1 PCRLGVG
8 LQVGHG
14 GEDRVVGAAR
24 VSCVLRDAQSA
35 CGDILALVS
44 GRRLVSLFPMPD
56 FSLERCCAGLVCG
69 VDEAGRG
76 PLAGPVVAAAVILE
90 RRRLPRAL
98 RYGLDDSKKLSPE
111 AREELAALLPGHA
124 RIGIGAASVM
134 EIDRRNILQATLAAM
149 CRAVAALDIAPDIAL
164 IDGNVPPPLPCPV
177 KTVIGG
183 DGLSL
188 SIAAASV
195 IAKVTRDRL
204 MRRLALRYAGYGWAT
219 NVGYGTPEH
228 QQGLKA
234 LGLTPH
240 HRRSFAPVQL
250 SLGFES
256 RKSL

>member
-1 PCRLGVG
+1 
-8 LQVGHG
+8 
-14 GEDRVVGAAR
+14 
-24 VSCVLRDAQSA
+24 
-35 CGDILALVS
+35 
-44 GRRLVSLFPMPD
+44 MPD
-56 FSLERCCAGLVCG
+56 FALEMACKGLVCG

-98 RYGLDDSKKLSPE
+98 RHGLDDSKRLSAE
-111 AREELAALLPGHA
+111 AREEYAAMLERCA
-124 RIGIGAASVM
+124 QIGVGAASVI

-149 CRAVAALDIAPDIAL
+149 CRAVAALGAKPDIAL
-164 IDGNVPPPLPCPV
+164 IDGNVPPPLSCAV
-177 KTVIGG
+177 RTVIGG

-204 MRRLALRYAGYGWAT
+204 MRRLAQRYEGYGWHT

-228 QQGLKA
+228 QAALQS

-256 RKSL
+256 NESV